1 MKLMQFGTL
10 PIKVSEIGFGTS
22 QLANTDN
29 QYFGVKYLS
38 TIEAKNIR
46 ESTIVSIVDIRICL
60 QLLKYVFQQIRVVEI

>member
-1 MKLMQFGTL
+1 MQLVQFGTL

-38 TIEAKNIR
+38 TIEARNILER
-46 ESTIVSIVDIRICL
+46 AID
-60 QLLKYVFQQIRVVEI
+60 QGDKFF